1 MHNLLYNE
9 SIRQIQIEYA
19 SILLALL
26 QNLKHDK
33 MLINYEFSKKSKK
46 SCSPSSYWPPNIR
59 TSSLGRKAIGE

>member
-1 MHNLLYNE
+1 MSNLLYNE
-9 SIRQIQIEYA
+9 SIKQVQIKYE

-46 SCSPSSYWPPNIR
+46 SCSPSSYWQPNIR
-59 TSSLGRKAIGE
+59 ASSLGRKTIGE